1 MKPEEIAAIKALA
14 DAATEGPWEMA
25 GAKND
30 ILSPDLDII
39 ACFCDRQDDEGIG
52 QADADVAFI
61 AASREAVPALIADL
75 ERAWELLKR
84 WRGFMRC
91 ANKAPS
97 DATDAYLRETE

>member
-61 AASREAVPALIADL
+61 AAAREAVPCLIKHIEDL
-75 ERAWELLKR
+75 ETIIARLSSIPR
-84 WRGFMRC
+84 
-91 ANKAPS
+91 
-97 DATDAYLRETE
+97 